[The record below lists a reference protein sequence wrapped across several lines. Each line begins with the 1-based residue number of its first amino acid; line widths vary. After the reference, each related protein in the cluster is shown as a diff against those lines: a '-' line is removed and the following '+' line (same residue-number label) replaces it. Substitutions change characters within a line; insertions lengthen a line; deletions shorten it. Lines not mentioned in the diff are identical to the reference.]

1 MNNLAPSTPGDLI
14 ERVVIKGDLS
24 KLTPEQKSN
33 YYFKVCESLGLN
45 PLTKPFAY
53 ITLNGKEVLYALRD
67 CTDQL
72 RNVHGV
78 SVEELSENERAGIFI
93 VTAKVRNAKGRT
105 DVATGAVSITN
116 LRGELL
122 ANALMKAETKA
133 KRRATLSIC
142 GLGFLDETEVGDIPG
157 AETTP
162 RVAPKPA
169 PLKLAVP
176 RDAHKPLADAQSRTK
191 AQEEYEQALRRDLDR
206 APIEKQHD
214 PEMGEVREI
223 DEPHPSDPDA
233 SAAPEGFD
241 FGAAEE
247 TTTERIKQL
256 DDALAIAA
264 AKGTA
269 ALKEAW
275 DEIERDDKLLMRAA
289 LQRRHKKTAA
299 EADKATTG

>member
-1 MNNLAPSTPGDLI
+1 MNNMNNLAPSTPGDLI

-53 ITLNGKEVLYALRD
+53 ITLSGKEVLYALRD

-72 RNVHGV
+72 RNIHGV
-78 SVEELSENERAGIFI
+78 SVEALSESQREGIYI

-122 ANALMKAETKA
+122 ANTLMKAETKA

-157 AETTP
+157 ADTTP
-162 RVAPKPA
+162 RAAPKPA
-169 PLKLAVP
+169 PLELAVP
-176 RDAHKPLADAQSRTK
+176 RDAHKPLADAQ
-191 AQEEYEQALRRDLDR
+191 L
-206 APIEKQHD
+206 QHD
-214 PEMGEVREI
+214 PETGEVREI

-247 TTTERIKQL
+247 TTTDRIARL
-256 DDALAIAA
+256 DDVLAIAA
-264 AKGTA
+264 AKGSA

-275 DEIERDDKLLMRAA
+275 KTVEPADQKIMEAA
-289 LQRRHKKTAA
+289 LRRRFKPAAA
-299 EADKATTG
+299 EADKAAATG

>member
-72 RNVHGV
+72 RNIHGV
-78 SVEELSENERAGIFI
+78 SVEALSENQREGIYI
-93 VTAKVRNAKGRT
+93 VTAKVRNTKGRT

-122 ANALMKAETKA
+122 ANTLMKAETKA

-162 RVAPKPA
+162 RQAPPIA

-176 RDAHKPLADAQSRTK
+176 K
-191 AQEEYEQALRRDLDR
+191 ANPATYHEDMRRDLDR
-206 APIEKQHD
+206 DPIEKQHD
-214 PEMGEVREI
+214 PETGEVREI

-247 TTTERIKQL
+247 HSKETTTDLIKRL

-275 DEIERDDKLLMRAA
+275 DEVEPADQRLMRAA
-289 LQRRHKKTAA
+289 LNRRHKPAAA
-299 EADKATTG
+299 EADKGAAP

>member
-1 MNNLAPSTPGDLI
+1 MNNVATSNVAELI
-14 ERVVIKGDLS
+14 ERVVIKGDLRQ
-24 KLTPEQKSN
+24 LTPEQKSN
-33 YYFKVCESLGLN
+33 FYFRVCESLGLN

-157 AETTP
+157 ADPTP

-176 RDAHKPLADAQSRTK
+176 RDAHKPLADAQ
-191 AQEEYEQALRRDLDR
+191 L
-206 APIEKQHD
+206 QHD
-214 PEMGEVREI
+214 PETGEVREI

-241 FGAAEE
+241 FGAAEDHPE
-247 TTTERIKQL
+247 ESTTDRIARL
-256 DDALAIAA
+256 DGVLATAST
-264 AKGTA
+264 KGSA

-275 DEIERDDKLLMRAA
+275 EMIKPADQHLLQAA
-289 LQRRHKKTAA
+289 LKRRHKPAAA

>member
-14 ERVVIKGDLS
+14 ERVVIKGDLRQ
-24 KLTPEQKSN
+24 LTPEQKSN

-72 RNVHGV
+72 RNIHGV

-93 VTAKVRNAKGRT
+93 VTAKVRNTKGRT

-157 AETTP
+157 AETTS
-162 RVAPKPA
+162 RQAPPIA

-176 RDAHKPLADAQSRTK
+176 RDTHKPLADAQ
-191 AQEEYEQALRRDLDR
+191 LH
-206 APIEKQHD
+206 HD
-214 PEMGEVREI
+214 PETGEIR
-223 DEPHPSDPDA
+223 DADDAPHPSDSDA
-233 SAAPEGFD
+233 SAAPDGFD
-241 FGAAEE
+241 FGAAEDPEE
-247 TTTERIKQL
+247 TTTDRIARL
-256 DDALAIAA
+256 DDVLAIAA
-264 AKGTA
+264 KKGSA
-269 ALKEAW
+269 ALKDAW
-275 DEIERDDKLLMRAA
+275 KMVGPADQKIMEAA
-289 LQRRHKKTAA
+289 LRRRFKPAAA
-299 EADKATTG
+299 EADKAAATP